1 MRYLSVDTLLSKEV
15 FSTGVQSLMDAN
27 KFGSGEYLRVDGITR
42 VEAHVSKSAN
52 TARHAVHKTW

>member
-1 MRYLSVDTLLSKEV
+1 MDTLLSKEV